1 MKKNILIIASNFP
14 PNKRAGGVIRIVK
27 LIKYLPITIW
37 NPIVITT
44 KSKYQNNNDRLYNEI
59 SNKCEI
65 YRLPQCD
72 IRIVYQRLKYL
83 YAKFN
88 LFKIFKKKKKA
99 KISKES
105 KIPISSNF
113 LIPDHLILWAFLS
126 FIKSFFICVLKKI
139 DLIYVTS
146 PSQSGLLVG
155 LCLKKT
161 IKIPLIVDYRDPWT
175 TNPFHIKR
183 VFSFLNKIENK
194 LEFSVL
200 NNADKIIV
208 INVFFIESIIKK
220 FPTID
225 QNKFEVVPNG
235 FDKDD
240 FKDIKPIV
248 TKKHN
253 IVHAGNFYLG
263 RSPVPFLKAFANLIK
278 NNLEF
283 FNNWE
288 LTLVGSGNEF
298 KKDIENLGIS
308 NYVNIIGH
316 VSHQEA
322 IGYML
327 GSKTLLLVPGIGKT
341 TLTGKIFEYIGAR
354 KPIFVMGNESAAS
367 KLVEDLRIG
376 TTCPEDNLDLLSK
389 SLSAFLKNLDSY
401 NYRDNIEHKIN
412 NYDRKVIAET
422 TSNIMIKMFK

>member
-1 MKKNILIIASNFP
+1 MKKNILIIASSFP
-14 PNKRAGGVIRIVK
+14 PNKGTGGVIRIVK
-27 LIKYLPITIW
+27 LIKYLPLTIW
-37 NPIVITT
+37 NPLVITT
-44 KSKYQNNNDRLYNEI
+44 KNKYQNNNDRLYNEI
-59 SNKCEI
+59 RNKCKI
-65 YRLPQCD
+65 YRLPQYD
-72 IRIVYQRLKYL
+72 IRTVYHRLEYL
-83 YAKFN
+83 FTKFN
-88 LFKIFKKKKKA
+88 SFKIIKKKKV

-113 LIPDHLILWAFLS
+113 LIPDHLIFWAFFS

-146 PSQSGLLVG
+146 PSHSGLLLG

-161 IKIPLIVDYRDPWT
+161 IKTPFIVDYRDPWT

-183 VFSFLNKIENK
+183 AFSFLNKIENK

-208 INVFFIESIIKK
+208 INVFFIESIIQK

-225 QNKFEVVPNG
+225 KNKFEVVPNG

-263 RSPVPFLKAFANLIK
+263 RSPVPFLKALAILIK
-278 NNLEF
+278 NNPEF
-283 FNNWE
+283 FTNWE
-288 LTLVGSGNEF
+288 LTLVGSGIEYE
-298 KKDIENLGIS
+298 KDIENLGIS
-308 NYVNIIGH
+308 NYVNIVGH
-316 VSHQEA
+316 VSQQEA

-327 GSKTLLLVPGIGKT
+327 GSKTLLLVPGLGKT

-376 TTCPEDNLDLLSK
+376 ITCSENSLDLLSK
-389 SLSAFLKNLDSY
+389 SLYNFLNNLELY
-401 NYRDNIEHKIN
+401 NYKDNIEHKIK

-422 TSNIMIKMFK
+422 TSNIMNKIFE